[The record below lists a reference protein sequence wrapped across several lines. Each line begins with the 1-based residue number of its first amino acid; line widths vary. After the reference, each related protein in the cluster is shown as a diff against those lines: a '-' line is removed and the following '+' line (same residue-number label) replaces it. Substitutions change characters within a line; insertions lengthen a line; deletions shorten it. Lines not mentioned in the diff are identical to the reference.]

1 MTRDVKSHEIT
12 PQEIKVAENQI
23 LEQQS
28 RVDYDIRDFPIAFI
42 VENFDKGEYFVP
54 EYQREYV
61 WSNEYKVR
69 LIESLL
75 LGLPIPLIFLSDT
88 ETGELEIVDGVQ
100 RISTLS
106 SFVNNELRLEGLKKL
121 TSINGFYF
129 KNLPPSQ
136 QRKLNS
142 KSLRVI
148 VLRSNT
154 KEDIR
159 KELFN
164 RLNTS
169 SLKASDSE
177 VRKGSYG
184 GDFMDFVIRLASN
197 PKLLEVAPISEK
209 QLKRQEN
216 IEFVLRFFAYS
227 NNYKNF
233 KHGVQSFIDE
243 YIEDVESSFNEEVME
258 NEFNSMLEFALK
270 YFPIGFRKTKR
281 SKTTPRVRFES
292 LSVGINLA
300 LRKNETLVPYELN
313 TWLESDEFKRLTTS
327 DGSNSKTRVANRI
340 EFVRDN
346 LLDEA
351 RKWQ

>member
-1 MTRDVKSHEIT
+1 MDNEIT
-12 PQEIKVAENQI
+12 PLDIKKAEKQI
-23 LEQQS
+23 LEQQE

-42 VENFDKGEYFVP
+42 VENFDEGEYFVP

-61 WSNEYKVR
+61 WGDDYKVR

-88 ETGELEIVDGVQ
+88 KSGELEIVDGVQ

-106 SFVNNELRLEGLKKL
+106 SFINNKLKLNGLRKL
-121 TSINGFYF
+121 DSINGFYF
-129 KNLPPSQ
+129 RDLPPAQ
-136 QRKLNS
+136 QRKLKS

-169 SLKASDSE
+169 SLKATDSE
-177 VRKGSYG
+177 VRKGSFDG
-184 GDFMDFVIRLASN
+184 KFMDFITRLAN
-197 PKLLEVAPISEK
+197 NDDLFEVAPIS
-209 QLKRQEN
+209 KRLLDRKEN
-216 IEFVLRFFAYS
+216 LELVLRFFAYS

-243 YIEDVESSFNEEVME
+243 YIEEVQDSFDEDTME
-258 NEFNSMLEFALK
+258 NEYKRMLEFALK
-270 YFPIGFRKTKR
+270 YFPKGFRKTPNAK
-281 SKTTPRVRFES
+281 STPRVRFEA
-292 LSVGINLA
+292 LAVGINLA
-300 LRKNETLVPYELN
+300 LRKKENLVPKN
-313 TWLESDEFKRLTTS
+313 IDSWLDSPEFKKLTTS
-327 DGSNSKTRVANRI
+327 DGSNSKTRVGNRI
-340 EFVRDN
+340 EFVRDK
-346 LLDEA
+346 LLGEE
-351 RKWQ
+351 

>member
-1 MTRDVKSHEIT
+1 MNENIT
-12 PQEIKVAENQI
+12 ASDIKKAEKQI

-42 VENFDKGEYFVP
+42 VENFDEGEYFVP
-54 EYQREYV
+54 EYQREFV
-61 WSNEYKVR
+61 WGDDYKVR

-106 SFVNNELRLEGLKKL
+106 AFLNNELQLQGLKKL
-121 TSINGFYF
+121 SLINGFYF
-129 KNLPPSQ
+129 QDLPPAQ

-154 KEDIR
+154 SEDIR

-184 GDFMDFVIRLASN
+184 GEFLDFIIKLSER
-197 PKLLEVAPISEK
+197 PKLLEIAPISDK
-209 QLKRQEN
+209 LLKRQEN
-216 IEFVLRFFAYS
+216 IELILRFFAYS
-227 NNYKNF
+227 NNYVNF

-243 YIEDVESSFNEEVME
+243 YIDNEKDKFDAGLME
-258 NEFNSMLEFALK
+258 EEYTRMLNFAEK
-270 YFPIGFRKTKR
+270 YFPYGFRKNK
-281 SKTTPRVRFES
+281 SAKSTPRVRFEA

-300 LRKNETLVPYELN
+300 LRINKDLKPRDVEVWLN
-313 TWLESDEFKRLTTS
+313 SDDFKKLTTS
-327 DGSNSKTRVANRI
+327 DGSNSKTRVKKRI
-340 EFVRDN
+340 EFVRDK
-346 LLDEA
+346 LLGEG
-351 RKWQ
+351 

>member
-1 MTRDVKSHEIT
+1 MTQEIT
-12 PQEIKVAENQI
+12 AEDIKRAENQI

-42 VENFDKGEYFVP
+42 VDNFDEGEYFVP

-61 WSNEYKVR
+61 WTNDYKVR

-88 ETGELEIVDGVQ
+88 ATGELEIVDGVQ

-106 SFVNNELRLEGLKKL
+106 SFINNKLQLNGLKKL
-121 TSINGFYF
+121 TLINGFYF
-129 KNLPPSQ
+129 KDLPPSQ

-184 GDFMDFVIRLASN
+184 GDFMDFVIHLAEN

-209 QLKRQEN
+209 LLKRQEN

-243 YIEDVESSFNEEVME
+243 YIEQVENSFDKDEME
-258 NEFNSMLEFALK
+258 KEFNLMLEFAKK
-270 YFPIGFRKTKR
+270 YFPIGFRKTKT
-281 SKTTPRVRFES
+281 SKTTPRVRFE
-292 LSVGINLA
+292 A
-300 LRKNETLVPYELN
+300 
-313 TWLESDEFKRLTTS
+313 
-327 DGSNSKTRVANRI
+327 
-340 EFVRDN
+340 
-346 LLDEA
+346 
-351 RKWQ
+351 

>member
-1 MTRDVKSHEIT
+1 MSEDIT
-12 PQEIKVAENQI
+12 ALEIKKAEKQI

-54 EYQREYV
+54 DYQREYV
-61 WSNEYKVR
+61 WGEDYKVR

-88 ETGELEIVDGVQ
+88 PTGELEIVDGVQ

-106 SFVNNELRLEGLKKL
+106 AFLNNKLKLTGLKKL
-121 TSINGFYF
+121 DAINGFYF

-177 VRKGSYG
+177 VRKGSFG
-184 GDFMDFVIRLASN
+184 GEFMDFIIKLAN
-197 PKLLEVAPISEK
+197 DKILLDIAPISEK
-209 QLKRQEN
+209 LLQRQEN
-216 IEFVLRFFAYS
+216 IELVLRFFAYS
-227 NNYKNF
+227 NNYLNF
-233 KHGVQSFIDE
+233 KHGVQSFIDD
-243 YIEDVESSFNEEVME
+243 YIESQQNSFDASKME
-258 NEFNSMLEFALK
+258 DEFKGMLKFAKK
-270 YFPIGFRKTKR
+270 YFPKGFRKTK
-281 SKTTPRVRFES
+281 SAKTTPRVRFEA
-292 LSVGINLA
+292 LAVGINLA
-300 LRKNETLVPYELN
+300 LRENKDLVPEN
-313 TWLESDEFKRLTTS
+313 VDSWLESEEFKKLTTS
-327 DGSNSKTRVANRI
+327 DGSNSKTRVKNRI
-340 EFVRDN
+340 EFVRDK
-346 LLDEA
+346 LLGEE
-351 RKWQ
+351 

>member
-1 MTRDVKSHEIT
+1 MT
-12 PQEIKVAENQI
+12 QEISAQDIKKAEQQI

-42 VENFDKGEYFVP
+42 VENFNEGEYFVP

-61 WSNEYKVR
+61 WTKEYRVR

-88 ETGELEIVDGVQ
+88 ATGELEIVDGVQ

-106 SFVNNELRLEGLKKL
+106 SFINNELQLNELKKL
-121 TSINGFYF
+121 DSINGFYF
-129 KNLPPSQ
+129 KDLPPSQ
-136 QRKLNS
+136 QRKLKS

-184 GDFMDFVIRLASN
+184 GKFMDFVIRLSEN
-197 PKLLEVAPISEK
+197 PKLIEVAPISK
-209 QLKRQEN
+209 KLLQRQEN

-227 NNYKNF
+227 NNYQNF
-233 KHGVQSFIDE
+233 KHGVQSFIDD
-243 YIEDVESSFNEEVME
+243 YIEEVENSFDEQIME
-258 NEFNSMLEFALK
+258 DEFNSMLEFATE
-270 YFPIGFRKTKR
+270 YFPIGFRKTKNA
-281 SKTTPRVRFES
+281 KTTPRVRFEA

-300 LRKNETLVPYELN
+300 LRKKKKLVPTDVN
-313 TWLESDEFKRLTTS
+313 TWLESEKFKILTTS

-340 EFVRDN
+340 EFVRDK
-346 LLDEA
+346 LLGEE
-351 RKWQ
+351 